1 MGRFLLLDR
10 DDPEHIFEVP
20 VVPST
25 QPAKPHDF
33 LEFEQKLRPLE
44 YSQEKWNKFREEDF
58 VVVETTSNYIVP
70 WGMGISTAPAKP
82 PPPEIELPTY
92 GTSLSVT
99 GRKVIGVTYSEKRFL
114 NPQILSGRPQT
125 TSLFDITQQLQLR
138 MQGKVGPKITVNVDY
153 DDTKTNHQDISV
165 VYTGD
170 PDEVVQNVS
179 FGDIDLTLPPTEFV
193 SYNKQLFGI
202 RADIKYKGLKATF
215 IGSRTKGIT
224 KSKEFTGN
232 QQFVAED
239 VSDIG
244 YLRRQYYDLTF
255 GDTSRL
261 PIKTGSEHVYLS
273 QNAVTQANTN
283 TASLNVDDLAVPSS
297 TFTGIFQQ
305 LNAGIDYT
313 VDYVHGFI
321 HLTNP
326 MQPQYVLAIDFVDAS
341 GNALSVEQSS
351 FSTTAGAPNCVEPA
365 LTGFGLPTVPQ
376 GHACPIIIKTSGDI
390 PISTATEVGYNREM
404 KTFYTLGQT
413 SIVPDNGRGNFL
425 LQVLDQNRNY
435 VGPSLNP
442 PQVYPQNFNVDFAN
456 GIFQLQEP
464 FAEIGDS
471 AVADPNIY
479 AVTPIQQRIIHAEFS
494 YAFKTF
500 ILEPNLVAQ
509 SEIVLL
515 DNQKLNRNVDYFI
528 DYDAGFITFFNPGRL
543 TAQSVIDISYEVSPF
558 AGITNTSLLG
568 SRVSYDFNKHY
579 SVGATVLYQA
589 GVKSPTTPTV
599 TELAQSN
606 LVYDMDQK
614 ITDISLGKK
623 FKIKAAAIEIAQSR
637 TDLNLNPF
645 AIVDN
650 MEGIRVEDDASV
662 LFTAWQI
669 ASNPSNIPSNA
680 NHLTWSDVNIPIL
693 TINPRAQANSNQ
705 TQQVL
710 SLNYSNLQSAPVN
723 GTNDG
728 NIPMGGSNGEEV
740 SIVFPFSVTG
750 LDFSQRTIL
759 EVVMQGDNSQN
770 LINFHLGGINE
781 DADGTGGLTLS
792 CANGQT
798 INNAPKTEDLQ
809 CTGILA
815 PGEDVGW
822 CYGCATPTTITPSCY
837 DVAFGGPCPTLQIGA
852 GNGKIDTEDL
862 NGNGKLD
869 PQDATG
875 SDFGYMGPNATQ
887 TTDGVDQTLL
897 YDATNGSTHTVID
910 FGLNANDWR
919 TFQIPLNITSATISN
934 WTNIKQIRI
943 TIKAAPGGA
952 TSGGVNFARI
962 AVVGNTWSPGL
973 ATDPSTASSPV
984 GNETLV
990 VTPVN
995 NVNNP
1000 NYSPIFNGDADSIG
1014 VYNDLYGSVGQ
1025 QQQLTNTSNLSE
1037 QALQMSFNNMTICDV
1052 NCSGGSAP
1060 QPAIV
1065 TTKRVFSKAIDISQ
1079 HRFFNFLLYGNAV
1092 AGSPPDP
1099 SIGNSGTAKP
1109 FHTFFLRV
1117 GDDTDFWE
1125 VDVPLNFQGWKK
1137 IIVTQFDSGHNSV
1150 ADTWQANF
1158 PGTIITSSGLPN
1170 LGAVGEILAGV
1181 RRSSSTGISDAT
1193 PTSGTLW
1200 LDEIYLSQPLQRVG
1214 NAAAV
1219 SASFEIPGWATFGGK
1234 YRSVDRNFETPT
1246 SVISNQDNLSET
1258 GFLNY
1263 TRISYF
1269 PMAFNI
1275 SRTVTVTPQ
1284 TSATGQLSNLVNL
1297 LQQGQVTTW
1306 TGTAQGNFS
1315 HGALPRVNLNY
1326 TRSYIDYQLLT
1337 RTDDKNTYTATLQ
1350 YGVPGNHHYLPK
1362 TLDLNYTWQRYEVD
1376 FNSVQAQET
1385 QGNYS
1390 TVELTQTGGSR
1401 LTFVPWT
1408 GSSFNPSYSLT
1419 RVIEHR
1425 NDQTAGPVELQF
1437 TYPKSMHETASIA
1450 SNYRIL
1456 PWLNPQI
1463 NYSADVLDSEI
1474 LNVSTFVVSNS
1485 TYVFNVGQ
1493 IKNVNRTANGSISLP
1508 ITIGDIFKRSKL
1520 FHSLNIVSGYQL
1532 QDGDVWY
1539 NVESQL
1545 NTQGDLWVR
1554 EPLRPASPAAQ
1565 LQSQTLR
1572 DTINSTQRWSPLSD
1586 YAIKGRL
1593 AAFKTFS
1600 ISNNFVESIQRA
1612 DATGTQSKTIST
1624 TIPDLVASISQLEK
1638 LWFTEGWMKNTQ
1650 MNFRYSAHHINNIGE
1665 TFTTDY
1671 TFGADLRSIILKR
1684 FDSLISGNIRHS
1696 NAEDLQ
1702 TAANTQVTDH
1712 QDATVQTTFDIKKFR
1727 FTPKITYTH
1736 DQSLLGTGVYTQ
1748 NDYNVTPSVLVRA
1761 DLALP
1766 RGLLIP
1772 GTTRPILFSN
1782 RIIWT
1787 TTLSFQL
1794 ESSPVTQLNNFE
1806 LGSLNTSMDYELA
1819 KNLRMTLNG
1828 ALSREW
1834 SKFLPEEDFISY
1846 SFGTTLTF
1854 QF

>member
-1 MGRFLLLDR
+1 MDR
-10 DDPEHIFEVP
+10 DDPDHIFEVP
-20 VVPST
+20 VALST
-25 QPAKPHDF
+25 EPAKQHDF
-33 LEFEQKLRPLE
+33 LEFEQKLRPFE
-44 YSQEKWNKFREEDF
+44 YSQEKWNRFREEDF
-58 VVVETTSNYIVP
+58 VVIETTTNYIMP

-99 GRKVIGVTYSEKRFL
+99 GRKVIGVSYSEKKFL
-114 NPQILSGRPQT
+114 NPQILSGRPQST
-125 TSLFDITQQLQLR
+125 GLFDITQQLQLR

-239 VSDIG
+239 ISDVA
-244 YLRRQYYDLTF
+244 YLRRQYYDLSF
-255 GDTSRL
+255 GDTSRM
-261 PIKTGSEHVYLS
+261 PIKTGSEHVFLS

-283 TASLNVDDLAVPSS
+283 TASLNVNDLAVPSS
-297 TFTGIFQQ
+297 TFTGTFQQ

-313 VDYVHGFI
+313 IDYVHGFI

-326 MQPQYVLAIDFVDAS
+326 LQPQFVLAIDFVDAS

-351 FSTTAGAPNCVEPA
+351 FSTTAGAPTCVEPA
-365 LTGFGLPTVPQ
+365 LTGFGLPSVPQ
-376 GHACPIIIKTSGDI
+376 GHACPIIIKTSADI
-390 PISTATEVGYNREM
+390 PISSATETGYNREL
-404 KTFYTLGQT
+404 KTFYNLGQT
-413 SIVPDNGRGNFL
+413 SIIPDNGRGNFL
-425 LQVLDQNRNY
+425 LQVLDQNRNL
-435 VGPSLNP
+435 VGPGLNP
-442 PQVYPQNFNVDFAN
+442 PEQYPQTMIVDFAN
-456 GIFQLQEP
+456 GIFQLQQP
-464 FAEIGDS
+464 FAVVGDS
-471 AVADPNIY
+471 AIADPNIY

-515 DNQKLNRNVDYFI
+515 NNQKLNRNVDYFI
-528 DYDAGFITFFNPGRL
+528 DYDAGFLTFFNPGRL

-568 SRVSYDFNKHY
+568 SRISYDFNKHY

-589 GVKSPTTPTV
+589 GVKSPTTPTI

-614 ITDISLGKK
+614 VTDISLGKK
-623 FKIKAAAIEIAQSR
+623 FKIKAAAVEIAQSR

-645 AIVDN
+645 AIIDN
-650 MEGIRVEDDASV
+650 MEGVRVEDDASI

-669 ASNPSNIPSNA
+669 ASNPSGTPSFA
-680 NHLTWSDVNIPIL
+680 SDLSWSNVNIPVL
-693 TINPRAQANSNQ
+693 TINPRAQANNNQ

-710 SLNYSNLQSAPVN
+710 SLNYSNFQSAPG
-723 GTNDG
+723 GTSNPDA
-728 NIPMGGSNGEEV
+728 GGAGEEV
-740 SIVFPFSVTG
+740 SIVFPFSVSG
-750 LDFSQRTIL
+750 LDFSQRSIL
-759 EVVMQGDNSQN
+759 EVVMQGDNSKN

-781 DADGTGGLTLS
+781 DADGTGGLTLN
-792 CANGQT
+792 CASGQI

-815 PGEDVGW
+815 PGEDIGW
-822 CYGCATPTTITPSCY
+822 CYAGNLVGGVCTAAVGPAASCY
-837 DVAFGGPCPTLQIGA
+837 DVPTFHATCPPLAVGA

-862 NGNGKLD
+862 NGNGRLD

-875 SDFGYMGPNATQ
+875 SDYGFMGPTAAQ
-887 TTDGVDQTLL
+887 TSNGVDQTLL
-897 YDATNGSTHTVID
+897 YDATNASTHTVID
-910 FGLNANDWR
+910 FGTNANDWR
-919 TFQIPLNITSATISN
+919 TFQIPLNITSATIAN

-943 TIKAAPGGA
+943 TIKSAAGGA

-962 AVVGNTWSPGL
+962 AVVGNTWSPGA
-973 ATDPSTASSPV
+973 ATDPATASSPV
-984 GNETLV
+984 GSETMV

-1000 NYSPIFNGDADSIG
+1000 NYSPIFNGNADSIG
-1014 VYNDLYGSVGQ
+1014 VYNDLYGSVGA
-1025 QQQLTNTSNLSE
+1025 QQQLSNTSNISE
-1037 QALQMSFNNMTICDV
+1037 QALQLSFTNMTVCDAG
-1052 NCSGGSAP
+1052 CSGGGAP
-1060 QPAIV
+1060 QSSIV
-1065 TTKRVFSKAIDISQ
+1065 VTKRIFSKAIDISQ
-1079 HRFFNFLLYGNAV
+1079 HRFFNFLLYGNAAPPV
-1092 AGSPPDP
+1092 DTAG
-1099 SIGNSGTAKP
+1099 IGSTKP
-1109 FHTFFLRV
+1109 QHTFFLRV
-1117 GDDTDFWE
+1117 GDDSDFWE

-1137 IIVTQFDSGHNSV
+1137 IFVTQLDSAHNSV
-1150 ADTWQANF
+1150 ADTWQVGY
-1158 PGTIITSSGLPN
+1158 PGTVVISSGVPN
-1170 LGAVGEILAGV
+1170 LQAVGEIVAGV
-1181 RRSSSTGISDAT
+1181 RRNSVAPGTPDAT
-1193 PTSGTLW
+1193 PTAGTLW

-1269 PMAFNI
+1269 PMAFNL

-1306 TGTAQGNFS
+1306 IGSAQGNFS
-1315 HGALPRVNLNY
+1315 RGAFPRVNLNY
-1326 TRSYIDYQLLT
+1326 TRTFIDYQLLT
-1337 RTDDKNTYTATLQ
+1337 RTDDRNTYTATLQ
-1350 YGVPGNHHYLPK
+1350 YGVPGNHHFLPK
-1362 TLDLNYTWQRYEVD
+1362 TLDLNYMWQRYEID
-1376 FNSVQAQET
+1376 FNSLQAQQT
-1385 QGNYS
+1385 PGNFS

-1419 RVIEHR
+1419 KVIEHR
-1425 NDQTAGPVELQF
+1425 NDDTGPVTQQF

-1450 SNYRIL
+1450 SNYRL
-1456 PWLNPQI
+1456 TSWLNPQV

-1474 LNVSTFVVSNS
+1474 LNVSTFVVGAS

-1493 IKNVNRTANGSISLP
+1493 VKNVNRTANGSISLP
-1508 ITIGDIFKRSKL
+1508 ITVGDIFKRSKL

-1545 NTQGDLWVR
+1545 DTQGALWVR
-1554 EPLRPASPAAQ
+1554 QPLHPTSPAAQ

-1572 DTINSTQRWSPLSD
+1572 DTFNSTQRWSPLGD

-1593 AAFKTFS
+1593 AAFKTLS

-1612 DATGTQSKTIST
+1612 NATGTQSKTISVT
-1624 TIPDLVASISQLEK
+1624 VPDLVASISQLEK

-1650 MNFRYSAHHINNIGE
+1650 MNFRYSQHRINNVG
-1665 TFTTDY
+1665 TTLNTDY
-1671 TFGADLRSIILKR
+1671 TFGTDLRSIILRR
-1684 FDSLISGNIRHS
+1684 FDSLISANIRHA

-1727 FTPKITYTH
+1727 FTPKVTYTH
-1736 DQSLLGTGVYTQ
+1736 DQSLLGTGVVTQ
-1748 NDYNVTPSVLVRA
+1748 NDTNITPSVLVRA

-1772 GTTRPILFSN
+1772 GTTKPILFSN

-1794 ESSPVTQLNNFE
+1794 ETSPVTQLNNFN
-1806 LGSLNTSMDYELA
+1806 LGTLNTSMDYELA

-1828 ALSREW
+1828 AFSREW